1 MKKGGIIAPVSR
13 YHRGMAKLLLN
24 LRNVPDD
31 EADEVRALMRE
42 QGVQI
47 YETRPSNW
55 GISAGGIWLSDD
67 ADYPRAKAAMDTYQA
82 QRGAIA
88 RAQRQ
93 QELAAGTAET
103 FGALL
108 RRRPLFVLVT
118 LIGMLVVASLVLLP
132 FLLLRG

>member
-1 MKKGGIIAPVSR
+1 
-13 YHRGMAKLLLN
+13 MAKLLLN

-42 QGVQI
+42 HLVQI
-47 YETRPSNW
+47 YQTRPSNW

-67 ADYPRAKAAMDTYQA
+67 VDYLRAKAVMDAYQA

-93 QELAAGTAET
+93 GALAAGTAET
-103 FGALL
+103 FSALL
-108 RRRPLFVLVT
+108 RKRPMFVIAT
-118 LIGMLVVASLVLLP
+118 LIGMLVIASLALLP

>member
-1 MKKGGIIAPVSR
+1 
-13 YHRGMAKLLLN
+13 MAKLLLN

-31 EADEVRALMRE
+31 EADDVRALMRDNL
-42 QGVQI
+42 VQT

-55 GISAGGIWLSDD
+55 GISAGGIWLSEE
-67 ADYPRAKAAMDTYQA
+67 DYPRAKALMDAYQA
-82 QRGAIA
+82 RRGADA

-93 QELAAGTAET
+93 QALASGTAET

-108 RRRPLFVLVT
+108 RRRPLFVLAT
-118 LIGMLVVASLVLLP
+118 LVGMLVIASLVLLP

>member
-1 MKKGGIIAPVSR
+1 
-13 YHRGMAKLLLN
+13 MAKLLLN

-42 QGVQI
+42 HGVQI

-55 GISAGGIWLSDD
+55 GISAGGLWLSDD
-67 ADYPRAKAAMDTYQA
+67 ADYPRAKAAMDAYQA

-93 QELAAGTAET
+93 EELAAGTAET

-108 RRRPLFVLVT
+108 RRRPLFVLVM
-118 LIGMLVVASLVLLP
+118 LIGMLLVASLVLLP
-132 FLLLRG
+132 FLLLRR

>member
-1 MKKGGIIAPVSR
+1 
-13 YHRGMAKLLLN
+13 MAKLLLN
-24 LRNVPDD
+24 LRNVPED

-42 QGVQI
+42 QAVRF

-55 GISAGGIWLSDD
+55 GISAGGLWLSDD
-67 ADYPRAKAAMDTYQA
+67 TDYPRAKAAMDAYQA

-93 QELAAGTAET
+93 EELAAGTAET

-108 RRRPLFVLVT
+108 RRRPVFVIAT
-118 LIGMLVVASLVLLP
+118 LIGMLVIASLVLLP

>member
-1 MKKGGIIAPVSR
+1 
-13 YHRGMAKLLLN
+13 MAKLLLN

-42 QGVQI
+42 NLVQI

-67 ADYPRAKAAMDTYQA
+67 ADYPHAKAVMEAYQA
-82 QRGAIA
+82 RRGAVA

-93 QELAAGTAET
+93 EALASGTAET

-108 RRRPLFVLVT
+108 RKRPLFVIAT